1 MGSPGGKSQDS
12 SDQDSWGRRQQLA
25 GKLSAATVD
34 LDDFSSAAAGGSKN
48 DSAAAAADTS
58 PVSKR
63 RVSGE
68 KRLDRLVRLDIFSF
82 TLH

>member
-34 LDDFSSAAAGGSKN
+34 LDDFSPAAAGGSKN
-48 DSAAAAADTS
+48 DSAAAADTS

-68 KRLDRLVRLDIFSF
+68 KRLDRLVR
-82 TLH
+82 

>member
-12 SDQDSWGRRQQLA
+12 SDQDSCGRRQQLA

-34 LDDFSSAAAGGSKN
+34 LDDFSPAAGGSKN
-48 DSAAAAADTS
+48 DSAAADTS

-68 KRLDRLVRLDIFSF
+68 KRLDRLVR
-82 TLH
+82 

>member
-34 LDDFSSAAAGGSKN
+34 LDDFSPAAGGSKN
-48 DSAAAAADTS
+48 DSATAADTS

-68 KRLDRLVRLDIFSF
+68 KRLDRLVR
-82 TLH
+82 